1 MMQKQEDYR
10 AWNFGFYGRED
21 KHDIISW

>member
-1 MMQKQEDYR
+1 MQKQEDYR